1 MPTFPSDSPDECTD
15 LRKGNHNRRKI
26 CNKRSGQVRAGQGRV
41 GLGLVLLDEKGDF
54 LAKAVRV
61 DDPLAAR
68 QRALH
73 HQATHQLSLVPHLMD

>member
-1 MPTFPSDSPDECTD
+1 MHGPAERKSQQKKD
-15 LRKGNHNRRKI
+15 LQQQI
-26 CNKRSGQVRAGQGRV
+26 RSGQGRV

-73 HQATHQLSLVPHLMD
+73 HQATHQLSLVPHLMDQSIEYVINSK